1 MCLNT
6 FTWLQSKDVNGD
18 PVDNPKLALI
28 GNSIITKNHYL
39 HKLNNDMI
47 L

>member
-28 GNSIITKNHYL
+28 GEYRIDCFNYKYVIIL
-39 HKLNNDMI
+39 
-47 L
+47 